1 MKRSMSRTEGLALAR
16 HNSSHLC
23 LHADSKRIRTAKTC
37 VYNYQC
43 GHCPFDQW
51 LDEMEEGQ
59 EVGEDSKKT
68 KNSLARAA

>member
-51 LDEMEEGQ
+51 LDEMEER
-59 EVGEDSKKT
+59 EEIKDNLT
-68 KNSLARAA
+68 NTENRLASAA

>member
-1 MKRSMSRTEGLALAR
+1 MKRSMIRTEGLALAR
-16 HNSSHLC
+16 HNISHLC
-23 LHADSKRIRTAKTC
+23 LHADSGRVQIAKTC
-37 VYNYQC
+37 IHAYQC
-43 GHCPFDQW
+43 GHCAFDQW

>member
-1 MKRSMSRTEGLALAR
+1 MKRSMIRTERLAIAR

-23 LHADSKRIRTAKTC
+23 LHEDSKRIRTAKTC

-51 LDEMEEGQ
+51 LDEMEER
-59 EVGEDSKKT
+59 EEIVEDSKKT
-68 KNSLARAA
+68 ENRLASAA